1 MIYHLLEYLAGYFDF
16 PGSGLI
22 RYISFRAI
30 ATIILSLLI
39 ATIIGKKIIDK
50 LRKRQIGEE
59 IRDLGLEGQLSK
71 KGTPTMGGIIIIVS
85 ILVPCLLFGD
95 LTNIYVQLLLLSTVW
110 LGAIGFIDD
119 YIKVFRHDKEGMKGK
134 YKILGQVG
142 LGIIVGLSL
151 WLSDDAVIR
160 IPANEASVNERHHI
174 TAMAGTPGTDA
185 SAEAV
190 LENVADTVMADS
202 SNPKYIDCKSTKTTI
217 PFVKKNEF
225 DYSWLVPFKGKAG
238 DVASWI
244 IYVLVIIFVITAVS
258 NGTNLTDGLDGLAA
272 ATGMFPFA
280 ICSIIALFSG
290 YPEVAII
297 SAAVAGAL
305 VGFLRYNKPKAQV
318 FMGDTGSLAIGGL
331 LGTLAV
337 MGKFEI
343 LLIFLGAVFVIE
355 TLSVIIQVTSYKLT
369 GKRVFKMSPIHHHFE
384 LCNWSEKKI
393 VVVFSIFSLLCSLI
407 AAAIFYLTM
416 KGFI

>member
-1 MIYHLLEYLAGYFDF
+1 MIMAAVAFLL
-16 PGSGLI
+16 GLI
-22 RYISFRAI
+22 
-30 ATIILSLLI
+30 L
-39 ATIIGKKIIDK
+39 
-50 LRKRQIGEE
+50 
-59 IRDLGLEGQLSK
+59 
-71 KGTPTMGGIIIIVS
+71 
-85 ILVPCLLFGD
+85 CLLFGVPYID
-95 LTNIYVQLLLLSTVW
+95 WLKKHMIGQYIKDVAPEAHAKKQGTPTTGGVFIITAAILASIVVLMMAQRLTTTAFIVLITFLFYTL
-110 LGAIGFIDD
+110 AGFQDD
-119 YIKVFRHDKEGMKGK
+119 YIKLKGK
-134 YKILGQVG
+134 GND
-142 LGIIVGLSL
+142 GLSPRGKL
-151 WLSDDAVIR
+151 LRQIAIALLPAMYVMMNYTTGSIINFGHFELDLKWL
-160 IPANEASVNERHHI
+160 
-174 TAMAGTPGTDA
+174 
-185 SAEAV
+185 
-190 LENVADTVMADS
+190 
-202 SNPKYIDCKSTKTTI
+202 Y
-217 PFVKKNEF
+217 PFF
-225 DYSWLVPFKGKAG
+225 A
-238 DVASWI
+238 
-244 IYVLVIIFVITAVS
+244 IFVITGAS
-258 NGTNLTDGLDGLAA
+258 NAYNLTDGLDGLAA

-280 ICSIIALFSG
+280 ICSIIALYSG

-393 VVVFSIFSLLCSLI
+393 VVVFSIFSLICSLI
-407 AAAIFYLTM
+407 AAGIFYLTM

>member
-1 MIYHLLEYLAGYFDF
+1 MIMAAVAFLL
-16 PGSGLI
+16 GLI
-22 RYISFRAI
+22 
-30 ATIILSLLI
+30 L
-39 ATIIGKKIIDK
+39 
-50 LRKRQIGEE
+50 
-59 IRDLGLEGQLSK
+59 
-71 KGTPTMGGIIIIVS
+71 
-85 ILVPCLLFGD
+85 CLLFGVPYID
-95 LTNIYVQLLLLSTVW
+95 WLKKHMIGQYIKDVAPEAHAKKQGTPTTGGVIIITAAILASIVVLMMPQRLTTTAFIVLITFLFYTL
-110 LGAIGFIDD
+110 AGFQDD
-119 YIKVFRHDKEGMKGK
+119 YIKLKGK
-134 YKILGQVG
+134 GND
-142 LGIIVGLSL
+142 GLSPRGKL
-151 WLSDDAVIR
+151 LRQIAIALLPAMYVMMNYTTGSIINFGHFELDLKWL
-160 IPANEASVNERHHI
+160 
-174 TAMAGTPGTDA
+174 
-185 SAEAV
+185 
-190 LENVADTVMADS
+190 
-202 SNPKYIDCKSTKTTI
+202 Y
-217 PFVKKNEF
+217 PFF
-225 DYSWLVPFKGKAG
+225 A
-238 DVASWI
+238 
-244 IYVLVIIFVITAVS
+244 IFVITGAS
-258 NGTNLTDGLDGLAA
+258 NAYNLTDGLDGLAA

-280 ICSIIALFSG
+280 ICSIIALYSG

-393 VVVFSIFSLLCSLI
+393 VVVFSIFSLICSLI
-407 AAAIFYLTM
+407 AAGIFYLTM